1 MEWTQIKSGAWLGF
15 EGEELLCIVEK
26 IEDLPVE
33 GWCPNILQDTF
44 TTPEAAMKKGEVILQ
59 RIAKHEAMHD
69 RAPDP
74 PLTELMLPML
84 KAVVMMLEAKPSR
97 VDVSIRR
104 TESVAQ
110 PEAE

>member
-33 GWCPNILQDTF
+33 GWCANILQDTF

-69 RAPDP
+69 RAPSP
-74 PLTELMLPML
+74 SYAQIVLPIL
-84 KAVVMMLEAKPSR
+84 KTVVQALEVTSPNSETKK
-97 VDVSIRR
+97 
-104 TESVAQ
+104 
-110 PEAE
+110 